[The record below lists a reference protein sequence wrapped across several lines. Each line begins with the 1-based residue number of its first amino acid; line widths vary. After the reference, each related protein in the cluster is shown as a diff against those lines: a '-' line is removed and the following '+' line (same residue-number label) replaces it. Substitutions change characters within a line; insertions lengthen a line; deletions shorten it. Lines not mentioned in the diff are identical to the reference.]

1 MTQFQKRFSLAFAGI
16 CLSLGMWTGA
26 RIGGNDDATPPAS
39 RATWKLAE
47 LLPAASKPQPAADNS
62 CIFFIGEN
70 AGAADARLVGI
81 WLLKVEP
88 EAHTAELLGI
98 DPQPAHTAA
107 FAADPATLP
116 LMLAPQLGQLVPRYA
131 IASPAALVQMS
142 DGIGPARLQGQWLGG
157 EAMRN
162 YVSEPPAAAER
173 LLRGAA
179 AAQAMI
185 AHAAVRSG
193 AIDPLALVSLLGADA
208 CGSNV
213 LPALVQQLWPLP
225 PQNIRVR
232 IMPAQ
237 AG

>member
-1 MTQFQKRFSLAFAGI
+1 MTQFQKRFSVAFAGI
-16 CLSLGMWTGA
+16 CLTLGVWTGA
-26 RIGGNDDATPPAS
+26 RIGGNGETAAS
-39 RATWKLAE
+39 AGKATWKLAAM
-47 LLPAASKPQPAADNS
+47 LPAASKPQTAADNA

-70 AGAADARLVGI
+70 AGAPDARLVGI

-107 FAADPATLP
+107 FAADPASLP
-116 LMLAPQLGQLVPRYA
+116 LMLAPQLGQLVSRYA

-157 EAMRN
+157 EAMRS
-162 YVSEPPAAAER
+162 YVSEPAAAAER
-173 LLRGAA
+173 LLRAAA
-179 AAQAMI
+179 AAQAII

-208 CGSNV
+208 CGTNV

-232 IMPAQ
+232 ILPAQ